1 MHVLNRIP
9 PRLFSL
15 GALAVVLLVAGA
27 LQLADANPAA
37 SQTMT
42 LTAWTADSDPGL
54 DPSAAVWKRTQFI
67 QAPLT
72 AQAGSYAA
80 GGGSIPVVWARA
92 LHYNDTLYVRLEWED
107 ATQDDTTL
115 KVEQFSDAV
124 ALEFPA
130 KAVATVPSV
139 CMGQADA
146 GVNIWQWR
154 ADSEAGFADPSDR
167 YANAL
172 VDMYPSKDDLY
183 YTARA
188 VGNPYAKPDQGPV
201 QNLVAQAFGT
211 IGPAGIQDVH
221 GSGVYQDGRWSVVFA
236 RPFAGGANDLA
247 TFTAGTKTDIAIAV
261 WNGSDGD
268 RNGRKAISQFLT
280 LNISGAGLPGGGS
293 SHWLVLSLAAGTLLV
308 IVAGGVVLG
317 IIGLREEKPTA

>member
-1 MHVLNRIP
+1 MPLLNRIP
-9 PRLFSL
+9 RRLLSV
-15 GALAVVLLVAGA
+15 GGLAVVLLAAGL

-54 DPSAAVWKRTQFI
+54 DPSAVVWKRTQFI

-92 LHYNDTLYVRLEWED
+92 LHYNDTLYVRIEWED
-107 ATQDDTTL
+107 DTQDDTTL
-115 KVEQFSDAV
+115 KVEQFSDA
-124 ALEFPA
+124 AAIEFPA
-130 KAVATVPSV
+130 KSAATVPAV

-154 ADSEAGFADPSDR
+154 ADSQAGFADPVDK

-172 VDMYPSKDDLY
+172 VDMYPSKDDLF

-188 VGNPYAKPDQGPV
+188 AGTPYAKPDQGPI

-211 IGPAGIQDVH
+211 IGPAGIQDGH
-221 GSGVYQDGRWSVVFA
+221 GNGVYQDGRWSVVFA
-236 RPFAGGANDLA
+236 RPFAGGATDLA
-247 TFTAGTKTDIAIAV
+247 TFTAGIKTDIAIAV

-280 LNISGAGLPGGGS
+280 LNISGAALPVGKA
-293 SHWLVLSLAAGTLLV
+293 SHWLVLTLAVATLVV
-308 IVAGGVVLG
+308 IAGGGIALG
-317 IIGLREEKPTA
+317 IIGLREEKRPA

>member
-1 MHVLNRIP
+1 MTLLNRIP
-9 PRLFSL
+9 RRLL
-15 GALAVVLLVAGA
+15 GVGGLAVVLLVAGL

-42 LTAWTADSDPGL
+42 LTAWTAEEDPGL
-54 DPSAAVWKRTQFI
+54 DPSAAVWRRTQFI

-92 LHYNDTLYVRLEWED
+92 LYYSDTRYIRFAWGD
-107 ATQDDTTL
+107 ATPDDTTL
-115 KVEQFSDAV
+115 MVEQFSDA
-124 ALEFPA
+124 AAIEFPA
-130 KAVATVPSV
+130 RSASTVPSV

-154 ADSEAGFADPSDR
+154 ADSETGIADPADM

-172 VDMYPSKDDLY
+172 VDMYPSKDDLF

-188 VGNPYAKPDQGPV
+188 VGNPYARPDQGPV

-211 IGPAGIQDVH
+211 IDPASIQDVR
-221 GSGVYQDGRWSVVFA
+221 GAGVYEDGRWSVVFA

-247 TFTAGTKTDIAIAV
+247 TFAAGVKTDIAIAV

-280 LNISGAGLPGGGS
+280 LNISGAVLPEGEA
-293 SHWLVLSLAAGTLLV
+293 SHWLVLAIAAATLVL
-308 IVAGGVVLG
+308 IAGGGVVLG
-317 IIGLREEKPTA
+317 VIGLREENRPG